1 MDNRNTMPII
11 NIDTAGR
18 IIAVLKP
25 AFDSHDFITLFIINN
40 TVEYLALLRRYHSVE
55 TTHQQIGQFLLENAG
70 QLHII
75 KVGGVESENI
85 FGNIT
90 QCGLWERR

>member
-25 AFDSHDFITLFIINN
+25 TFDSHDFITLFILIN
-40 TVEYLALLRRYHSVE
+40 TVEYLELLKRYHSVE
-55 TTHQQIGQFLLENAG
+55 TAHQQVGQFLINNAI
-70 QLHII
+70 QLGIR
-75 KVGGVESENI
+75 KVGVVESENV

-90 QCGLWERR
+90 QCALWERR